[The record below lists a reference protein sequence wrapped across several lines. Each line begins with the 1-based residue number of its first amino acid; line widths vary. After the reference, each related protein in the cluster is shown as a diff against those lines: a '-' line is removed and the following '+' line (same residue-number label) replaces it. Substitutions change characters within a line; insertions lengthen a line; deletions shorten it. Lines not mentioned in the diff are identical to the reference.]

1 MWGPWFG
8 VTIGGLLLVLLL
20 IGIAFGTSALLFPV
34 LIVGAIA
41 IVIGL
46 LYLLGAVGQRGSP
59 AGTEPDPVADAAPAH
74 GEGSEPART

>member
-8 VTIGGLLLVLLL
+8 GIAGGLFLILLL

-34 LIVGAIA
+34 LIVAAIGAVA
-41 IVIGL
+41 AV
-46 LYLLGAVGQRGSP
+46 LYVLGAAGQRGSP
-59 AGTEPDPVADAAPAH
+59 SGGSPDPVADAAPAH